1 MTNEWGN
8 VWFMIVAF
16 KKASILWSFY
26 LAFIPH
32 ISLEIKLKWKACFWN
47 EIPLSHSVS
56 QWLLW
61 LLSSAPL
68 TLSERLCFPVFLYP
82 IHISSSYLLLTLSSA
97 FSLSLCPVL
106 SARELLRSENEPAA
120 QAIIWGIQA
129 AKTKTE
135 VDRKASFSWL
145 IKGCAHASSQIPS
158 NLTYKCAWPLE
169 REMHLHI

>member
-1 MTNEWGN
+1 
-8 VWFMIVAF
+8 MIVAF
-16 KKASILWSFY
+16 KKASVLWSFY

-32 ISLEIKLKWKACFWN
+32 ILFEIKLEWKACFWN
-47 EIPLSHSVS
+47 EIRLSHSVS

-68 TLSERLCFPVFLYP
+68 TLSERLCFPVFLHP

-106 SARELLRSENEPAA
+106 SAWELLGSENEPAA

-129 AKTKTE
+129 AEDQDRGWQKGQLFL
-135 VDRKASFSWL
+135 VDKRLCSCLKSDTIQPDL
-145 IKGCAHASSQIPS
+145 
-158 NLTYKCAWPLE
+158 
-169 REMHLHI
+169 